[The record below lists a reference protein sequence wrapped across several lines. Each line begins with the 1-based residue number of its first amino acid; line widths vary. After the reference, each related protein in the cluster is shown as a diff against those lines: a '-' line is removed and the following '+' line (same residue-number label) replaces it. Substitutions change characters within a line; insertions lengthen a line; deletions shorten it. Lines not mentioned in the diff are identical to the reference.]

1 MYIYINMKKRSLIE
15 DVKRVQTL
23 LYGESFINEQQKVD
37 EPKKADYVTDN
48 VDDFFKTLDLA
59 SKTGLKQQSYGSMAY
74 QKEVEAMQIGLMMI
88 GYPLP
93 QHGIDGLFGPE
104 TAQAVQKFETDNNI
118 NTSSSATS
126 GKTVTES
133 VRMIKLSL
141 LEAAL
146 DSPLDSTA
154 INSPFGTRWGGQ
166 GHNGV
171 DLKANASDVKSPADG
186 VVEVGEIKNDACGG
200 TIIIS
205 HAGGFKTGFCHMQ
218 KIDVKPGQQVKQGD
232 VIGVSGGGSNDVGH
246 GRSDGRHLHFTLRKD
261 GQIVDPM
268 DYIDKSGIVMTGGIK
283 KSSQISNVNATPE
296 MFVKLIDLLKS
307 KEIKPEELKK
317 YVDSAKRGNNFN
329 VDVKDWQGMVN
340 LVIDNLEGG
349 YYHPDMLQDGRVKD
363 QRYGNS
369 GETMFGLD
377 RMAGGI
383 EATGPAG
390 REFWSLIDS
399 QNAKS
404 NWKYGYMAKDNP
416 PLESKLRELA
426 GDVMK
431 PLYGDYTHRYLSPE
445 AAEIVNNYA
454 PLAFNFIYGTWNGP
468 GWFQKFAKVINDA
481 VAGGNTDPKSL
492 LQIAL
497 ERRSGSGNSLI
508 AQGGSKVANI
518 SNSIASSTSTMV

>member
-1 MYIYINMKKRSLIE
+1 MKKRSLTE
-15 DVKRVQTL
+15 DVKRIQIL
-23 LYGESFINEQQKVD
+23 LYGKSLINEQQKVD
-37 EPKKADYVTDN
+37 EPKKADYVTNN
-48 VDDFFKTLDLA
+48 VDDFFKTLDTA
-59 SKTGLKQQSYGSMAY
+59 SKTGLKQQSSGSMGY
-74 QKEVEAMQIGLMMI
+74 QKEVESMQIGLMI
-88 GYPLP
+88 LGYSLP
-93 QHGIDGLFGPE
+93 QHGIDGLFGGE
-104 TAQAVQKFETDNNI
+104 TGAAVSKFITDNSI
-118 NTSSSATS
+118 KSEPISGTTEIKEASEELRTTLDTLGYKEKGSELTS
-126 GKTVTES
+126 GGEITDEISGVVSQILKDFKAISPNVGVTITS
-133 VRMIKLSL
+133 GNDRFHKGLNYKSKHTDGKAVDAVLN
-141 LEAAL
+141 
-146 DSPLDSTA
+146 PY
-154 INSPFGTRWGGQ
+154 NS
-166 GHNGV
+166 N
-171 DLKANASDVKSPADG
+171 NASDFKKILDKYKS
-186 VVEVGEIKNDACGG
+186 K
-200 TIIIS
+200 IS
-205 HAGGFKTGFCHMQ
+205 
-218 KIDVKPGQQVKQGD
+218 D
-232 VIGVSGGGSNDVGH
+232 
-246 GRSDGRHLHFTLRKD
+246 FT
-261 GQIVDPM
+261 
-268 DYIDKSGIVMTGGIK
+268 YIDEYTNPSGAATGGHFHLQYGKGLSPVGGANQRPIVTA
-283 KSSQISNVNATPE
+283 SSE
-296 MFVKLIDLLKS
+296 MINKLIDLLKARG
-307 KEIKPEELKK
+307 IKPEELKT

-349 YYHPDMLQDGRVKD
+349 YYHPDMLQDGRVND

-416 PLESKLRELA
+416 SLESKLRELA
-426 GDVMK
+426 SNVMK